1 MYRETRCRIAFD
13 LYKNIKKVPCAKKS
27 SFLMQGFLFISFNL

>member
-13 LYKNIKKVPCAKKS
+13 LYKNIKKSALRQKK
-27 SFLMQGFLFISFNL
+27 FIFDARFSLYIV